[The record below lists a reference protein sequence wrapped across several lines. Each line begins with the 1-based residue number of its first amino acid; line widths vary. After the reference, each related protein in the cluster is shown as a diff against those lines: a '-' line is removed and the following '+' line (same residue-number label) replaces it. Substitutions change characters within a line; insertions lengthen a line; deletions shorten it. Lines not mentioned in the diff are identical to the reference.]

1 MRRYIL
7 IFAICTGVSWG
18 GPVGADEADKATYE
32 RATAAFNRGDYAE
45 ALDGFRVLAEK
56 GFAYAQWG
64 LGYMYAKGGVVPR
77 DYAEAAK
84 WYRKG
89 AEQGDAMAQLN
100 LGDMYEKGQG
110 VPQDYVLAHMW
121 LNLAA
126 AQGIEIAGEIRNL
139 LAKNMTPAQIA
150 KAQRLARQWRP
161 TN

>member
-1 MRRYIL
+1 
-7 IFAICTGVSWG
+7 
-18 GPVGADEADKATYE
+18 
-32 RATAAFNRGDYAE
+32 
-45 ALDGFRVLAEK
+45 
-56 GFAYAQWG
+56 
-64 LGYMYAKGGVVPR
+64 
-77 DYAEAAK
+77 
-84 WYRKG
+84 
-89 AEQGDAMAQLN
+89 MAQLN